1 MLAGNLRENLIV
13 QFDDQIRVSTH
24 AKLINLF
31 VGVFVMF
38 GGVQHLTKHTD
49 KSLKGYQI
57 CTVGG
62 KRSYVQTVN
71 LQCSINAAGEMQ
83 RSSSISS

>member
-13 QFDDQIRVSTH
+13 QFDDQIWVSTN

-49 KSLKGYQI
+49 KVLKQLLVACYRPA
-57 CTVGG
+57 TEL
-62 KRSYVQTVN
+62 VN
-71 LQCSINAAGEMQ
+71 LRILAKDQLG
-83 RSSSISS
+83 